1 MIMHFKAHGIVAAV
15 CKPLAMV
22 SYNER
27 NKESCTEEEIHVLV
41 FKDGC
46 EFARLLS

>member
-1 MIMHFKAHGIVAAV
+1 MIAHFKAHGTVAAV
-15 CKPLAMV
+15 RKPLGMV

-27 NKESCTEEEIHVLV
+27 SKESCTEEEIHVLV

-46 EFARLLS
+46 EFARLVS